1 MIYFLWYSDVELDA
15 MILALVKYI
24 DTSVCYY
31 IYFNFMAKQVFSWYH
46 HYLARV
52 SVAREPQK
60 DDLPISNIFHHSFLD
75 V

>member
-1 MIYFLWYSDVELDA
+1 MIYFLWYDVELDA

-31 IYFNFMAKQVFSWYH
+31 LYFNFMAIQGFSWSH
-46 HYLARV
+46 HYLACV